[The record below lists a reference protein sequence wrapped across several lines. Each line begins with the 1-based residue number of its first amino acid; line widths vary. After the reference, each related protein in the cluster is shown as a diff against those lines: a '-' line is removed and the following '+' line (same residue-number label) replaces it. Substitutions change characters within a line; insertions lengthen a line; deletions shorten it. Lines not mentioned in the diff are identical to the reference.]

1 MTANEAGRASAA
13 IAKATAEAIRAHD
26 LTFKGPDV
34 KRLTEDRASEQ
45 ALAVNPDAS
54 VDARKEASLKVLEYD
69 KQINA
74 AEYADFKAAEDL
86 KVAAAGKNTALVIR
100 YREQEVAEARDLFG
114 AGSNEER
121 AAIEAV
127 ARAKEEAANRG
138 AAAAKK
144 TAKDELAA
152 AEEESRARS
161 RRSSATAS
169 VIDHLGVE
177 LKLHQI
183 TAQAEAAA
191 IVAALAQEKSA
202 GDALYAQEDALAGL
216 SLTKKKEIAD
226 QEQALDD
233 KAAEKMFDAQAKAAE
248 KTEQSWDTA
257 TKSINSAFDSQINA
271 LLTGTETWHTAFK
284 NVLKDRTEQLIK
296 MGVNQV
302 LTGAENIG
310 KSALG
315 SLGGAGGN
323 PFAALTAA
331 LGLTTAATTASTTV
345 TSAQATSTLA
355 NTVSTDANTI
365 ATNFQAAIAGI
376 TSLIPGHA
384 EGTPFIQNTGYALLH
399 AGEMVVP
406 AHMNPNNPANSNS
419 LGGGSFGNPGSGGE
433 GIGGT
438 GGGDTIHN
446 HNTHFHVNAV
456 DSGSVRSFFHDH
468 AEHIVSALDKGVRN
482 GSHTGLKAFAR

>member
-1 MTANEAGRASAA
+1 MPPIEAQQKAAAASTLGFSESVAVAAAAEGGLDISEQLLSVQLARTTQDVQAQERALGLLRLQLAMTANEAGRASSA
-13 IAKATAEAIRAHD
+13 IAKTTAEAIRAHD

-152 AEEESRARS
+152 AEEGIKGQIAALERH
-161 RRSSATAS
+161 TAS

-257 TKSINSAFDSQINA
+257 TKSINSRLRFPDQRAAHGHGNLAQ
-271 LLTGTETWHTAFK
+271 GVQERPQGP
-284 NVLKDRTEQLIK
+284 DR
-296 MGVNQV
+296 
-302 LTGAENIG
+302 
-310 KSALG
+310 
-315 SLGGAGGN
+315 
-323 PFAALTAA
+323 
-331 LGLTTAATTASTTV
+331 
-345 TSAQATSTLA
+345 
-355 NTVSTDANTI
+355 
-365 ATNFQAAIAGI
+365 
-376 TSLIPGHA
+376 
-384 EGTPFIQNTGYALLH
+384 
-399 AGEMVVP
+399 
-406 AHMNPNNPANSNS
+406 
-419 LGGGSFGNPGSGGE
+419 
-433 GIGGT
+433 
-438 GGGDTIHN
+438 
-446 HNTHFHVNAV
+446 AV
-456 DSGSVRSFFHDH
+456 DQDGRESSPDGRR
-468 AEHIVSALDKGVRN
+468 EHREVARWESARQRRR
-482 GSHTGLKAFAR
+482 TWR